1 MKTGQSNGLKKI
13 KDSHRPRILVM
24 FIRKEMRTT
33 AVKTMN
39 AMNRQM
45 KATWRK
51 MVGTALLW
59 AALAAL
65 VYVPSC
71 GDGGKGT
78 IVAVLGFVSF
88 ASGLALFADGLK
100 RDIVAQLRREQGDH
114 SA

>member
-1 MKTGQSNGLKKI
+1 
-13 KDSHRPRILVM
+13 
-24 FIRKEMRTT
+24 
-33 AVKTMN
+33 MN

-65 VYVPSC
+65 VYVPSS
-71 GDGGKGT
+71 GGGARVS
-78 IVAVLGFVSF
+78 IVACLGFFSF

-100 RDIVAQLRREQGDH
+100 RDIVDQLRRDRSDH
-114 SA
+114 AA